1 MRALLRLLALVVLF
15 PAGPSSRGAENVE
28 ARHARVELLSQSTA
42 FAPNQKIW
50 LGVHFSLEKD
60 WHIYWQNPGDSGQ
73 PPVFR
78 WQLPPGFV
86 AGGVQWPR
94 PQKLKHSSLAD
105 YGYED
110 AAMLLVPVRAPGNLE
125 SGSKAEITLQAKWLI
140 CREICLPDQALLH
153 LSLPVS
159 SAPAEDKNYARLF
172 ADARKLLPKPWPH
185 SWRASAASEK
195 DSFVLSIET
204 GKPAQAA
211 EFFPL
216 EPNQIENSAPQGL
229 EATPQGAKIILKKS
243 DQLLKPISFLT
254 GVLVLGDDSYRV
266 RAPVTK
272 R

>member
-1 MRALLRLLALVVLF
+1 MRWLLRLPVFALALSTGH
-15 PAGPSSRGAENVE
+15 PAFHAVPVE
-28 ARHARVELLSQSTA
+28 THHARVELLSQSNA
-42 FAPNQKIW
+42 VAPNQKIW

-60 WHIYWQNPGDSGQ
+60 WHIYWRNPGDSGQ

-86 AGGVQWPR
+86 AGGVEWPR
-94 PQKLKHSSLAD
+94 PQKLKHSSVAD

-110 AAMLLVPVRAPGNLE
+110 AAMLLVPVLVPGNLQ
-125 SGSKAEITLQAKWLI
+125 SGSKAEITLHAKWLI

-159 SAPAEDKNYARLF
+159 SAPAEDKNNARLF
-172 ADARKLLPKPWPH
+172 ADARKLLPNPWPH

-195 DSFVLSIET
+195 DTHVLSIET
-204 GKPAQAA
+204 GKPVQAA

-229 EATPQGAKIILKKS
+229 EPTPRGAMLTLKKS
-243 DQLLKPISFLT
+243 DQLLKPIPFLK
-254 GVLVLGDDSYRV
+254 GVLALGGDSYQV
-266 RAPVTK
+266 RARVTK

>member
-1 MRALLRLLALVVLF
+1 MRWLPCLPVFALALSTGHSAF
-15 PAGPSSRGAENVE
+15 HAEPVE
-28 ARHARVELLSQSTA
+28 THHARVELLSQSTA
-42 FAPNQKIW
+42 VAPNQRIW

-60 WHIYWQNPGDSGQ
+60 WHIYWRNPGDSGQ

-86 AGGVQWPR
+86 AGGVEWPR
-94 PQKLKHSSLAD
+94 PQKLKHSSVAD

-110 AAMLLVPVRAPGNLE
+110 AAMLLVPVRVPGNLE
-125 SGSKAEITLQAKWLI
+125 SGSKVEIALHLKWLI

-159 SAPAEDKNYARLF
+159 SAPAEDKDNARLF

-185 SWRASAASEK
+185 SWSASAASEK
-195 DSFVLSIET
+195 DSFVLSIGT

-229 EATPQGAKIILKKS
+229 ETTPQGAKITLKKS
-243 DQLLKPISFLT
+243 DQLLKPISLLT